1 MTDSVGK
8 PTLASDEL
16 LSRAKFFGVD
26 RLARRQGKDGPRKV
40 KPMTGAK
47 HGGERALVRS
57 GIDAC
62 FARERPEASPFRE
75 AQRGRH
81 GPFVRERDGGFA
93 IILAHTGNAKRD
105 GDAAL
110 AEATRG

>member
-8 PTLASDEL
+8 PTFVSDEL

-47 HGGERALVRS
+47 HGGERALVPSR
-57 GIDAC
+57 IAAC
-62 FARERPEASPFRE
+62 LARERPETSPFRE
-75 AQRGRH
+75 AQRGRY
-81 GPFVRERDGGFA
+81 GPFISERDGGFT
-93 IILAHTGNAKRD
+93 IVLAHTGNAKRD
-105 GDAAL
+105 RDAPL